1 MYIGNSIPKDY
12 TCFLQT
18 FNHLHTQTV
27 SNILLLTTKKEFFMK
42 LVILLILIILI
53 IIVAICLFC
62 YRMAFQAPRHLEE
75 REYHL
80 PQGEQY
86 EVHHDTLKTSI
97 EKLFEVPY
105 EPIYIS
111 AFDGT
116 KLFGRFY
123 RGGDNTP
130 VHLLFHGYKGN
141 PYVDFSGGCR
151 MALELGHSVILVD
164 QRSHGQS
171 DGGTITFGIK
181 ERRDVASWIQC
192 ANELLGENTP
202 VFLWG
207 ISMGAATV
215 LMAADLDLPK
225 NVAGILADCPYSSPK
240 AIIRKVCR
248 TDMHLPDGIMYPF
261 IRLSA
266 RLFGGFDLEESSAAE
281 AVRNTKIPILLIH
294 GEADYFVPCDMS
306 HQIKK
311 ACPAITFLSVPE
323 AGHGLAYM
331 TAPEKYKETVENFIR
346 AHS

>member
-1 MYIGNSIPKDY
+1 
-12 TCFLQT
+12 
-18 FNHLHTQTV
+18 
-27 SNILLLTTKKEFFMK
+27 MK
-42 LVILLILIILI
+42 LFFLLILIILI
-53 IIVAICLFC
+53 ITAAICLFC
-62 YRMAFQAPRHLEE
+62 YRMAFQAPKHLEE
-75 REYHL
+75 RKYYL
-80 PQGEQY
+80 PQGKQY
-86 EVHHDTLKTSI
+86 EVHHDTLKASI
-97 EKLFEVPY
+97 EKLFEFPY

-123 RGGDNTP
+123 RGQENTP

-151 MALELGHSVILVD
+151 MALEMGHSVILVD

-181 ERRDVASWIQC
+181 ERRDVESWIQC

-215 LMAADLDLPK
+215 LMTADLDLPG

-240 AIIRKVCR
+240 SIIRKVCR
-248 TDMHLPDGIMYPF
+248 TDMHLPDVIMYPF

-266 RLFGGFDLEESSAAE
+266 WLFGHFDLEESSAAE
-281 AVRNTKIPILLIH
+281 AVRSTDIPILLIH
-294 GEADYFVPCDMS
+294 
-306 HQIKK
+306 
-311 ACPAITFLSVPE
+311 
-323 AGHGLAYM
+323 
-331 TAPEKYKETVENFIR
+331 
-346 AHS
+346 

>member
-1 MYIGNSIPKDY
+1 
-12 TCFLQT
+12 
-18 FNHLHTQTV
+18 
-27 SNILLLTTKKEFFMK
+27 MK
-42 LVILLILIILI
+42 LFFLLILIILI
-53 IIVAICLFC
+53 ITAAICLFC
-62 YRMAFQAPRHLEE
+62 YRMAFQAPKHLEE
-75 REYHL
+75 RKYYL
-80 PQGEQY
+80 PQGKQY
-86 EVHHDTLKTSI
+86 EVHHDTLKASI
-97 EKLFEVPY
+97 EKLFEFPY

-123 RGGDNTP
+123 RGQENTP

-151 MALELGHSVILVD
+151 MALEMGHSVILVD

-181 ERRDVASWIQC
+181 ERRDVESWIQC

-215 LMAADLDLPK
+215 LMTADLDLPG

-248 TDMHLPDGIMYPF
+248 TDMHLPDVIMYPF

-266 RLFGGFDLEESSAAE
+266 WLFGHFDLEESSAAE
-281 AVRNTKIPILLIH
+281 AVRSTDIPILLIH
-294 GEADYFVPCDMS
+294 GEADYFVPCAMS
-306 HQIKK
+306 REIKK
-311 ACPAITFLSVPE
+311 ACPSITFLSVPE

-331 TAPEKYKETVENFIR
+331 TAPEKYKEAIKSFIST
-346 AHS
+346 HS